1 MSEESFV
8 SKLGEVFVSYCGGR
22 AYVVIFF
29 TDGTYHV
36 VGGFDADMD
45 PMDLFKRCPDQH
57 LS

>member
-1 MSEESFV
+1 MAGESFV
-8 SKLGEVFVSYCGGR
+8 LKLGEVFVSYCGGK

-36 VGGFDADMD
+36 TDPFDADMD
-45 PMDLFKRCPDQH
+45 PMDLFKRSPHQY